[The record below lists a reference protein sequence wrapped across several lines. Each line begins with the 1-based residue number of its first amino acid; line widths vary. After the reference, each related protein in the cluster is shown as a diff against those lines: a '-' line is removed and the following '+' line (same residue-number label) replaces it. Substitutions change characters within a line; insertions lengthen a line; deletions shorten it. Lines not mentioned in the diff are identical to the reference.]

1 MTDRMHVQTVG
12 APDPELKNSAI
23 ADEGDDEFE
32 VIKLESPGYPP
43 VTQFNVLCTRKV
55 RVQRRHTVALRSR
68 CVETRRHCDPTIPD
82 SHA

>member
-32 VIKLESPGYPP
+32 VIKLESPGSPACY
-43 VTQFNVLCTRKV
+43 FNSTSFAHGKYVCSGDTL
-55 RVQRRHTVALRSR
+55 LRCDR
-68 CVETRRHCDPTIPD
+68 GVWKREGTCDPDNP
-82 SHA
+82 